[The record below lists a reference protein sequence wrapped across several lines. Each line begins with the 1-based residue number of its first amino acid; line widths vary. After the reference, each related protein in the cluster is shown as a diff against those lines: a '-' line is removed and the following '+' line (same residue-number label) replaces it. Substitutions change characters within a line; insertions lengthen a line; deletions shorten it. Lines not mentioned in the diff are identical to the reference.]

1 MRRDDELLTAY
12 VDGVSELTTEER
24 RRVEELIAQD
34 PALRTDEAATR
45 SLLDQLRS
53 LPPEGTEPDFAAMER
68 AIRDEVGATVPRP
81 WFRAAWRWLVPAAAL
96 TLAAA
101 ALALWLQQRAPE
113 AAQPIAAIPVDAGV
127 AVEPAADPGADD
139 AATMALWLNGDAV
152 EIELATDELAADE
165 LLEDD
170 DALLGAEDGLTPGL
184 LPVDNLAW
192 IDELD
197 LEDADVA
204 EAFLGRKK
212 G

>member
-1 MRRDDELLTAY
+1 MRRDDELLSAY

-24 RRVEELIAQD
+24 RRVEELLAQD
-34 PALRTDEAATR
+34 PALRSDETATR
-45 SLLDQLRS
+45 TLLDQLRS

-81 WFRAAWRWLVPAAAL
+81 WWRAAWRWLVPAAAL
-96 TLAAA
+96 TVAAA
-101 ALALWLQQRAPE
+101 GLALWLQNRAP
-113 AAQPIAAIPVDAGV
+113 APQPIAVSPADAGMGV
-127 AVEPAADPGADD
+127 APTVDD
-139 AATMALWLNGDAV
+139 EITSLSLWLDGDAV
-152 EIELATDELAADE
+152 EVELAADE

-170 DALLGAEDGLTPGL
+170 EDAELAEDGLTPGL

-197 LEDADVA
+197 VEDVDVA

>member
-1 MRRDDELLTAY
+1 MRRDDELMTAY

-24 RRVEELIAQD
+24 RRVEELLAND

-45 SLLDQLRS
+45 SLLDQLRA

-68 AIRDEVGATVPRP
+68 AIRAEVGAQVPRP
-81 WFRAAWRWLVPAAAL
+81 WWRAAWRWLVPAAAL

-101 ALALWLQQRAPE
+101 VLALWIQRRAPE
-113 AAQPIAAIPVDAGV
+113 SQPIAARPVDAGV
-127 AVEPAADPGADD
+127 EVAPAADEIE
-139 AATMALWLNGDAV
+139 TMALWLDGDAI
-152 EIELATDELAADE
+152 EIELATEELD

-170 DALLGAEDGLTPGL
+170 DAELGAEDGLTPGL

-197 LEDADVA
+197 IEDVDVA

>member
-1 MRRDDELLTAY
+1 MRRDDDLLSAY

-24 RRVEELIAQD
+24 RRVEELLATD
-34 PALRTDEAATR
+34 PAARTDEAATR
-45 SLLDQLRS
+45 SLIDQLRS

-68 AIRDEVGATVPRP
+68 AIRAEVGGTVPRP
-81 WFRAAWRWLVPAAAL
+81 WWRAVWRWLVPAAAL

-101 ALALWLQQRAPE
+101 ALALWIQQRAPE
-113 AAQPIAAIPVDAGV
+113 TQPIAALPVDAGV
-127 AVEPAADPGADD
+127 EVAPAADEIE
-139 AATMALWLNGDAV
+139 TMALWLDGDAI
-152 EIELATDELAADE
+152 EIELATEDVD

-170 DALLGAEDGLTPGL
+170 DAELGAEDGLTPGL

-197 LEDADVA
+197 IEDVDVA

>member
-1 MRRDDELLTAY
+1 MRRDDDLLSAY
-12 VDGVSELTTEER
+12 VDGVSELTLEER
-24 RRVEELIAQD
+24 RRVEELLAQD
-34 PALRTDEAATR
+34 PTVRADEAATR

-68 AIRDEVGATVPRP
+68 AIRDEASATVPRP
-81 WFRAAWRWLVPAAAL
+81 WWRGAWRWLVPATAL

-101 ALALWLQQRAPE
+101 GLALWLQNQTPAPE
-113 AAQPIAAIPVDAGV
+113 PLATRPVDAGV
-127 AVEPAADPGADD
+127 EPAPVADESP
-139 AATMALWLNGDAV
+139 TLALWLDGDAI
-152 EIELATDELAADE
+152 EIASDGSAVDDLLAG
-165 LLEDD
+165 D
-170 DALLGAEDGLTPGL
+170 DAELGEEDGLTPGL

-197 LEDADVA
+197 LDDVEVA

>member
-1 MRRDDELLTAY
+1 MRRDDELLSAY

-24 RRVEELIAQD
+24 RRVEELLAED
-34 PALRTDEAATR
+34 PALRDDEAATR
-45 SLLDQLRS
+45 TLLDQLRS

-81 WFRAAWRWLVPAAAL
+81 WWRAAWRWLVPAAAL
-96 TLAAA
+96 TVAAA
-101 ALALWLQQRAPE
+101 GLALWLQNRAP
-113 AAQPIAAIPVDAGV
+113 APQPIAVSPADAGATV
-127 AVEPAADPGADD
+127 APAAEDSP
-139 AATMALWLNGDAV
+139 TIALWLDGDA
-152 EIELATDELAADE
+152 IELDESAVDE
-165 LLEDD
+165 LLDGDD
-170 DALLGAEDGLTPGL
+170 DDELGEGDGLTPGL

-197 LEDADVA
+197 VEDVDVA

>member
-1 MRRDDELLTAY
+1 MRRDDELMTAY
-12 VDGVSELTTEER
+12 VDGVSELTTDER
-24 RRVEELIAQD
+24 RRVEELLANE
-34 PALRTDEAATR
+34 PGLRSEEAATR

-53 LPPEGTEPDFAAMER
+53 LPPEGAEPDFAAMER
-68 AIRDEVGATVPRP
+68 AIRAEVGAAVPRP
-81 WFRAAWRWLVPAAAL
+81 WWRAAWRWLVPAAAL

-101 ALALWLQQRAPE
+101 ALALWIQQRAPE
-113 AAQPIAAIPVDAGV
+113 TQPVATRPVDAGIAV
-127 AVEPAADPGADD
+127 APAADES
-139 AATMALWLNGDAV
+139 TTLALWLDGDAI
-152 EIELATDELAADE
+152 EIELATEQLD

-170 DALLGAEDGLTPGL
+170 DAELGAEDGLPPGL

-197 LEDADVA
+197 IEDVDVA

>member
-1 MRRDDELLTAY
+1 MRRDDELMTAY
-12 VDGVSELTTEER
+12 VDGVSELTTDER
-24 RRVEELIAQD
+24 RRVEELLAND

-68 AIRDEVGATVPRP
+68 AIRAEVGAAVPRP
-81 WFRAAWRWLVPAAAL
+81 WWRWLVPAAAL

-101 ALALWLQQRAPE
+101 ALALWIQQRAPE
-113 AAQPIAAIPVDAGV
+113 TQPIAALPGDAAV
-127 AVEPAADPGADD
+127 AVAPAADEST
-139 AATMALWLNGDAV
+139 TMALWLDGDAI
-152 EIELATDELAADE
+152 EIELATEDLD

-170 DALLGAEDGLTPGL
+170 DAELGAEDGLTPGL

-197 LEDADVA
+197 IEDVDVA